1 MRQHG
6 CGLRFGVVQQDNS
19 LSGPVEPIDQ
29 HLQFLLRR
37 HGFPITRPQIGTEHG
52 DAARLQQLKRGR
64 CGFETGKPEEWRGR
78 CAARDTVERHLNRGN
93 TVVDFLCCLVW
104 RDPHQAAVQ
113 PGMMPDGVALG
124 RDPSHQAW
132 MLGSRLADQEERRAH
147 AFMGQRRQHPL
158 RGRRPRAVIECQYH
172 LVIPERQRLR
182 KALKPNP
189 RGGGGIDA
197 KNPRGTERSLAWTVR
212 RLRRHRP
219 CDQGNKGSSRPLHEL
234 PGADFDFSALN
245 EVDDSVRDEILEE
258 LEPET
263 VAEGV
268 RELESDDAVKLL
280 AGLDEEDQEEILEKL
295 PPLERDALER
305 SLLYPENSAG
315 RRMQTEFIAV
325 PPDWTVGQA
334 IDYMRDT
341 PELPDRFYEIYAVD
355 SAQHW
360 QGAIS
365 LDALLRAHRPVPL
378 ADLIDEDRR
387 RVSVMDDQGEVA
399 RLFGKYNLVA
409 APVVDTT
416 NRLVG
421 VITIDDVV
429 DVIEEEA
436 DEDLKALGGVTSD
449 EELSDNV
456 WTIAKGRFN
465 WLLVNLATA
474 FLASSVLGLFEGQ
487 LEKMVA
493 LAVLAP
499 IVASQGGNAATQT
512 MTVAVR
518 ALATRELGSNNAF
531 RVVMRE
537 GLVGLVNGLAFAV
550 ITGIAAVAWF
560 KIPALGVVIGLV
572 MVCNLVAGALG
583 GILIPMVLERVRA
596 DPAVASG
603 TFVTTITDVVGFF
616 SFLGI
621 ATLWFGL
628 K

>member
-1 MRQHG
+1 MVDETDIAPPAEAGLVEHLPMRNG
-6 CGLRFGVVQQDNS
+6 EGEIRPEFIEEITRCIRANDAV
-19 LSGPVEPIDQ
+19 
-29 HLQFLLRR
+29 LLREIV
-37 HGFPITRPQIGTEHG
+37 GE
-52 DAARLQQLKRGR
+52 
-64 CGFETGKPEEWRGR
+64 
-78 CAARDTVERHLNRGN
+78 
-93 TVVDFLCCLVW
+93 
-104 RDPHQAAVQ
+104 
-113 PGMMPDGVALG
+113 
-124 RDPSHQAW
+124 
-132 MLGSRLADQEERRAH
+132 
-147 AFMGQRRQHPL
+147 
-158 RGRRPRAVIECQYH
+158 
-172 LVIPERQRLR
+172 
-182 KALKPNP
+182 
-189 RGGGGIDA
+189 
-197 KNPRGTERSLAWTVR
+197 
-212 RLRRHRP
+212 
-219 CDQGNKGSSRPLHEL
+219 LHEADL
-234 PGADFDFSALN
+234 GDLIGALEPDDRVSLVELTGTDFDFSALN
-245 EVDDSVRDEILEE
+245 EVDDTVREEILEE

-268 RELESDDAVKLL
+268 RELESDDAVELL
-280 AGLDEEDQEEILEKL
+280 EGLDEKDQEEILEKL
-295 PPLERDALER
+295 PPRERDALER
-305 SLLYPENSAG
+305 SLDYPESSAG
-315 RRMQTEFIAV
+315 RRMQTEFITV

-334 IDYMRDT
+334 IDYMRET
-341 PELPDRFYEIYAVD
+341 PDLPDRFYEIYAVD
-355 SAQHW
+355 GARRW
-360 QGAIS
+360 QGAIP
-365 LDALLRAHRPVPL
+365 LDVLLRSRRPVPL

-387 RVSVMDDQGEVA
+387 RVAVTDDLEEVA

-409 APVVDTT
+409 TPVVDAED
-416 NRLVG
+416 RLVG
-421 VITIDDVV
+421 VITVDDVV

-436 DEDLKALGGVTSD
+436 DEEIKALGGVISD

-518 ALATRELGSNNAF
+518 ALATRELGSGNAT
-531 RVVMRE
+531 RVVIRE
-537 GLVGLVNGLAFAV
+537 ALVGLVNGVAFAV

-560 KIPALGVVIGLV
+560 KIPGLGFVIGLAII
-572 MVCNLVAGALG
+572 CNLVAGALG

-603 TFVTTITDVVGFF
+603 TFVTTVTDVVGFF

>member
-1 MRQHG
+1 MADDVDVALSAGASVLDRFPMRDADG
-6 CGLRFGVVQQDNS
+6 DISPAF
-19 LSGPVEPIDQ
+19 VEKISDAV
-29 HLQFLLRR
+29 H
-37 HGFPITRPQIGTEHG
+37 TA
-52 DAARLQQLKRGR
+52 DAAFLR
-64 CGFETGKPEEWRGR
+64 E
-78 CAARDTVERHLNRGN
+78 
-93 TVVDFLCCLVW
+93 VV
-104 RDPHQAAVQ
+104 A
-113 PGMMPDGVALG
+113 
-124 RDPSHQAW
+124 
-132 MLGSRLADQEERRAH
+132 E
-147 AFMGQRRQHPL
+147 
-158 RGRRPRAVIECQYH
+158 
-172 LVIPERQRLR
+172 
-182 KALKPNP
+182 
-189 RGGGGIDA
+189 
-197 KNPRGTERSLAWTVR
+197 
-212 RLRRHRP
+212 
-219 CDQGNKGSSRPLHEL
+219 LHEADL
-234 PGADFDFSALN
+234 GDLIEALDPDDRVSLVELTGADFDFSALN
-245 EVDDSVRDEILEE
+245 EVDDSVREEILEE
-258 LEPET
+258 LEPAT

-268 RELESDDAVKLL
+268 RELESDDAVELL
-280 AGLDEEDQEEILEKL
+280 EGLDEEDQEEILEKL
-295 PPLERDALER
+295 PQSERDALER
-305 SLLYPENSAG
+305 SLEYPENSAG

-341 PELPDRFYEIYAVD
+341 PELPHRFYEIYAVD
-355 SAQHW
+355 KAQHW
-360 QGAIS
+360 QGAVS
-365 LDALLRAHRPVPL
+365 LDALLRARRPIPL

-387 RVSVMDDQGEVA
+387 RVSVMDDQEEVA

-409 APVVDTT
+409 VPVIDTE

-421 VITIDDVV
+421 VITVDDVV

-518 ALATRELGSNNAF
+518 ALATRELGPNNAF

-537 GLVGLVNGLAFAV
+537 GLVGLVNGIAFAV

-560 KIPALGVVIGLV
+560 KIPALGVVIGLA
-572 MVCNLVAGALG
+572 MLCNLVAGALG

>member
-1 MRQHG
+1 MADELDAVVRDGQSVPDQLSMRDEDG
-6 CGLRFGVVQQDNS
+6 EIRAEFVAAISKAITDENAPFLREVVSELHEAD
-19 LSGPVEPIDQ
+19 LGD
-29 HLQFLLRR
+29 L
-37 HGFPITRPQIGTEHG
+37 IGTL
-52 DAARLQQLKRGR
+52 AADERVRLVEL
-64 CGFETGKPEEWRGR
+64 TG
-78 CAARDTVERHLNRGN
+78 T
-93 TVVDFLCCLVW
+93 
-104 RDPHQAAVQ
+104 
-113 PGMMPDGVALG
+113 
-124 RDPSHQAW
+124 
-132 MLGSRLADQEERRAH
+132 
-147 AFMGQRRQHPL
+147 
-158 RGRRPRAVIECQYH
+158 
-172 LVIPERQRLR
+172 
-182 KALKPNP
+182 
-189 RGGGGIDA
+189 
-197 KNPRGTERSLAWTVR
+197 
-212 RLRRHRP
+212 
-219 CDQGNKGSSRPLHEL
+219 
-234 PGADFDFSALN
+234 DFDFSALN
-245 EVDDSVRDEILEE
+245 EVDETVREEILDE

-268 RELESDDAVKLL
+268 RELDSDDAVELL
-280 AGLDEEDQEEILEKL
+280 QVLDEDEQEEILEKL
-295 PPLERDALER
+295 PQSERDALER
-305 SLLYPENSAG
+305 SLDYPENSAG

-325 PPDWTVGQA
+325 PRDWNVGQA
-334 IDYMRDT
+334 IDHMRETAD
-341 PELPDRFYEIYAVD
+341 LPDRFYEIYVVD
-355 SAQHW
+355 GGNLW
-360 QGAIS
+360 QGAVA
-365 LDALLRAHRPVPL
+365 LDALLRSHRNVPL

-387 RVSVMDDQGEVA
+387 KVSVLDDQEEVA

-409 APVVDTT
+409 APVVDPD

-449 EELSDNV
+449 EELSDRV
-456 WTIAKGRFN
+456 WTIARGRFN

-487 LEKMVA
+487 LQQMVA

-518 ALATRELGSNNAF
+518 ALATRELGPWNAM

-537 GLVGLVNGLAFAV
+537 ALVGLVNGVGFAV
-550 ITGIAAVAWF
+550 ITGLAAYAWF
-560 KIPALGVVIGLV
+560 GISGLGVVIALA

-583 GILIPMVLERVRA
+583 GILIPMALERVRA

-603 TFVTTITDVVGFF
+603 TFVTTVTDVVGFF

>member
-1 MRQHG
+1 MAEDLDVAQPAVSLLDRLPMRAEDGEIRREFVDEIARAIHAA
-6 CGLRFGVVQQDNS
+6 DK
-19 LSGPVEPIDQ
+19 P
-29 HLQFLLRR
+29 FL
-37 HGFPITRPQIGTEHG
+37 
-52 DAARLQQLKRGR
+52 
-64 CGFETGKPEEWRGR
+64 
-78 CAARDTVERHLNRGN
+78 
-93 TVVDFLCCLVW
+93 
-104 RDPHQAAVQ
+104 
-113 PGMMPDGVALG
+113 
-124 RDPSHQAW
+124 
-132 MLGSRLADQEERRAH
+132 
-147 AFMGQRRQHPL
+147 
-158 RGRRPRAVIECQYH
+158 RAVVAE
-172 LVIPERQRLR
+172 
-182 KALKPNP
+182 
-189 RGGGGIDA
+189 
-197 KNPRGTERSLAWTVR
+197 
-212 RLRRHRP
+212 
-219 CDQGNKGSSRPLHEL
+219 LHE
-234 PGADFDFSALN
+234 ADLGDLIAALEPDDRVSLVELTGTHFDFSALN
-245 EVDDSVRDEILEE
+245 EVDDSVREEILEE

-268 RELESDDAVKLL
+268 RELQSDDAVELL
-280 AGLDEEDQEEILEKL
+280 EGLDEEDKEEILEKL
-295 PPLERDALER
+295 PPSERDALER
-305 SLLYPENSAG
+305 SLEYPENSAG
-315 RRMQTEFIAV
+315 RRMQTEFITV
-325 PPDWTVGQA
+325 PPEWTVGHA

-341 PELPDRFYEIYAVD
+341 PNLPDRFYEIYAVD
-355 SAQHW
+355 KAQHW
-360 QGAIS
+360 HGAVA
-365 LDALLRAHRPVPL
+365 LDTLLRSRRLVLL
-378 ADLIDEDRR
+378 ADLVDEDRR
-387 RVSVMDDQGEVA
+387 RVSVRDDLEEVA

-409 APVVDTT
+409 APVVDTE

-449 EELSDNV
+449 EELSDSV

-550 ITGIAAVAWF
+550 ITGIAAVLWF
-560 KIPALGVVIGLV
+560 KIPALGVVIGLAII
-572 MVCNLVAGALG
+572 CNLVAGALG

>member
-1 MRQHG
+1 MADDVDVAQPAEPAHQSLADRLPMRAEDG
-6 CGLRFGVVQQDNS
+6 DIRPEF
-19 LSGPVEPIDQ
+19 VEEVS
-29 HLQFLLRR
+29 R
-37 HGFPITRPQIGTEHG
+37 
-52 DAARLQQLKRGR
+52 
-64 CGFETGKPEEWRGR
+64 
-78 CAARDTVERHLNRGN
+78 
-93 TVVDFLCCLVW
+93 
-104 RDPHQAAVQ
+104 AVQ
-113 PGMMPDGVALG
+113 AGNAAFLREIVAELHEADLGDLIEALDPD
-124 RDPSHQAW
+124 D
-132 MLGSRLADQEERRAH
+132 
-147 AFMGQRRQHPL
+147 
-158 RGRRPRAVIECQYH
+158 RPR
-172 LVIPERQRLR
+172 LV
-182 KALKPNP
+182 
-189 RGGGGIDA
+189 
-197 KNPRGTERSLAWTVR
+197 
-212 RLRRHRP
+212 
-219 CDQGNKGSSRPLHEL
+219 EL
-234 PGADFDFSALN
+234 TGADFDFSALN
-245 EVDDSVRDEILEE
+245 EVDDTVREEILEE

-268 RELESDDAVKLL
+268 RELESDDAVELL
-280 AGLDEEDQEEILEKL
+280 EGLDEEDQEEILEKL
-295 PPLERDALER
+295 PHSERVALER

-315 RRMQTEFIAV
+315 RRMQTEFISV
-325 PPDWTVGQA
+325 PPEWTVGQA
-334 IDYMRDT
+334 IDYMRET
-341 PELPDRFYEIYAVD
+341 PDLPDRFYEIYAVD
-355 SAQHW
+355 GAQHW
-360 QGAIS
+360 QGAVS
-365 LDALLRAHRPVPL
+365 LDALLRSRRPVPL

-387 RVSVMDDQGEVA
+387 RVSVLDDQEEVA

-409 APVVDTT
+409 APVVDTAD
-416 NRLVG
+416 RLVG

-449 EELSDNV
+449 EELSDSV

-531 RVVMRE
+531 RVVIRE

-550 ITGIAAVAWF
+550 ITGVAAVAWF
-560 KIPALGVVIGLV
+560 RIPGLGVVIGLA
-572 MVCNLVAGALG
+572 MLCNLVAGALG

-603 TFVTTITDVVGFF
+603 TFVTTVTDVVGFF

>member
-1 MRQHG
+1 MAEDIDVAKSGAAKSAEAVALDRLPMRDEEGQISAE
-6 CGLRFGVVQQDNS
+6 FVK
-19 LSGPVEPIDQ
+19 E
-29 HLQFLLRR
+29 
-37 HGFPITRPQIGTEHG
+37 ITRAIHAADRPLLCEVVAELHEADLG
-52 DAARLQQLKRGR
+52 DLIAALG
-64 CGFETGKPEEWRGR
+64 PEERV
-78 CAARDTVERHLNRGN
+78 DLVEL
-93 TVVDFLCCLVW
+93 T
-104 RDPHQAAVQ
+104 
-113 PGMMPDGVALG
+113 
-124 RDPSHQAW
+124 
-132 MLGSRLADQEERRAH
+132 
-147 AFMGQRRQHPL
+147 
-158 RGRRPRAVIECQYH
+158 
-172 LVIPERQRLR
+172 
-182 KALKPNP
+182 
-189 RGGGGIDA
+189 
-197 KNPRGTERSLAWTVR
+197 
-212 RLRRHRP
+212 
-219 CDQGNKGSSRPLHEL
+219 
-234 PGADFDFSALN
+234 GADFDFSALN
-245 EVDDSVRDEILEE
+245 EVDETVREEILEE

-268 RELESDDAVKLL
+268 RELESDDAVELL
-280 AGLDEEDQEEILEKL
+280 ESLDEADQEEILEKL
-295 PPLERDALER
+295 PQSEREGIER

-315 RRMQTEFIAV
+315 RRMQTEFISV

-341 PELPDRFYEIYAVD
+341 PDLPERFYEIYVVD
-355 SAQHW
+355 ADRHW
-360 QGAIS
+360 QGAVP
-365 LDALLRAHRPVPL
+365 LDLLLRSRRPVPIT
-378 ADLIDEDRR
+378 DLVDEERR
-387 RVSVMDDQGEVA
+387 RVSVLDDQEEVA

-416 NRLVG
+416 DRLVG
-421 VITIDDVV
+421 VVTIDDVV

-449 EELSDNV
+449 EELSDTV
-456 WTIAKGRFN
+456 WTIARGRFN

-518 ALATRELGSNNAF
+518 ALATRELSSSNAY

-537 GLVGLVNGLAFAV
+537 AMVGLVNGLAFAV

-560 KIPALGVVIGLV
+560 KIPGLGVVIGLAI
-572 MVCNLVAGALG
+572 VCNLVAGALG
-583 GILIPMVLERVRA
+583 GILVPMVLERVRA

-628 K
+628 G

>member
-1 MRQHG
+1 MAEQMDVAGDSVLERLPMRG
-6 CGLRFGVVQQDNS
+6 EDGEIRREF
-19 LSGPVEPIDQ
+19 IDEMARAIKADDAS
-29 HLQFLLRR
+29 FL
-37 HGFPITRPQIGTEHG
+37 
-52 DAARLQQLKRGR
+52 
-64 CGFETGKPEEWRGR
+64 
-78 CAARDTVERHLNRGN
+78 
-93 TVVDFLCCLVW
+93 
-104 RDPHQAAVQ
+104 
-113 PGMMPDGVALG
+113 
-124 RDPSHQAW
+124 
-132 MLGSRLADQEERRAH
+132 
-147 AFMGQRRQHPL
+147 
-158 RGRRPRAVIECQYH
+158 RAVVAE
-172 LVIPERQRLR
+172 
-182 KALKPNP
+182 
-189 RGGGGIDA
+189 
-197 KNPRGTERSLAWTVR
+197 
-212 RLRRHRP
+212 
-219 CDQGNKGSSRPLHEL
+219 LHE
-234 PGADFDFSALN
+234 ADLGDLIAALDADDRVRLVELTGTDFHFSALN
-245 EVDDSVRDEILEE
+245 EVDDAVREEILEE

-268 RELESDDAVKLL
+268 RELESDDAVELL
-280 AGLDEEDQEEILEKL
+280 EGLDEEDQEEILEKL
-295 PPLERDALER
+295 PPSERDALER
-305 SLLYPENSAG
+305 SLEYPENSAG
-315 RRMQTEFIAV
+315 RRMETDFITV
-325 PPDWTVGQA
+325 PSDWTVGQA

-341 PELPDRFYEIYAVD
+341 PDLPDRFYEIYAVD
-355 SAQHW
+355 RTQHW
-360 QGAIS
+360 QGAVP
-365 LDALLRAHRPVPL
+365 LDVLLRARRPVPL
-378 ADLIDEDRR
+378 ADLMDEERR
-387 RVSVMDDQGEVA
+387 RVAVTDDLEEVA

-409 APVVDTT
+409 APVLDTN

-436 DEDLKALGGVTSD
+436 DEEIKALGGVTSD

-456 WTIAKGRFN
+456 WTTAKGRFN

-531 RVVMRE
+531 RVVLRE
-537 GLVGLVNGLAFAV
+537 SLVGLVNGIAFAV

-560 KIPALGVVIGLV
+560 RIPGLGIVIGLAII
-572 MVCNLVAGALG
+572 CNLVAGALG
-583 GILIPMVLERVRA
+583 GILIPIFLERMRA

-603 TFVTTITDVVGFF
+603 TFVTTVTDVVGFF

>member
-1 MRQHG
+1 MVTRNKPARRGMADDVDVAQPAGAPHG
-6 CGLRFGVVQQDNS
+6 SVLDRLPLRDEDGELRPEF
-19 LSGPVEPIDQ
+19 VEEI
-29 HLQFLLRR
+29 
-37 HGFPITRPQIGTEHG
+37 
-52 DAARLQQLKRGR
+52 AR
-64 CGFETGKPEEWRGR
+64 
-78 CAARDTVERHLNRGN
+78 AV
-93 TVVDFLCCLVW
+93 
-104 RDPHQAAVQ
+104 QAANA
-113 PGMMPDGVALG
+113 PFLREIVAELHEADLG
-124 RDPSHQAW
+124 DLIEALEPE
-132 MLGSRLADQEERRAH
+132 D
-147 AFMGQRRQHPL
+147 
-158 RGRRPRAVIECQYH
+158 RPR
-172 LVIPERQRLR
+172 LV
-182 KALKPNP
+182 
-189 RGGGGIDA
+189 
-197 KNPRGTERSLAWTVR
+197 
-212 RLRRHRP
+212 
-219 CDQGNKGSSRPLHEL
+219 EL
-234 PGADFDFSALN
+234 TGADFDFSALN
-245 EVDDSVRDEILEE
+245 EVDDTVREEILDE

-268 RELESDDAVKLL
+268 RELESDDAVELL
-280 AGLDEEDQEEILEKL
+280 EGLDEEDQEEILEKL
-295 PPLERDALER
+295 PHSERAALER

-341 PELPDRFYEIYAVD
+341 PDLPERFYEIYAVD
-355 SAQHW
+355 GAQHW
-360 QGAIS
+360 QGAVS
-365 LDALLRAHRPVPL
+365 LDALLRARRPVPL

-387 RVSVMDDQGEVA
+387 RVSVMDDQEEVA

-409 APVVDTT
+409 APVVDTA

-449 EELSDNV
+449 EELSDSV

-531 RVVMRE
+531 RVVIRE
-537 GLVGLVNGLAFAV
+537 GLVGLVNGLAFAI
-550 ITGIAAVAWF
+550 ITGVAAVAWF
-560 KIPALGVVIGLV
+560 KIPGLGVVIGLA
-572 MVCNLVAGALG
+572 MLCNLIAGALG

-603 TFVTTITDVVGFF
+603 TFVTTVTDVVGFF